1 MNPRSLLRPAVLVLA
16 ALVALALLA
25 TVFARPLVASRLRA
39 LAHARGLELAWGRFD
54 LRWPAR
60 AELRDVVVRR
70 TAGGDTLLTAGRA
83 AASVRPLPL
92 LILRVQPDLVALEG
106 IRLRLPAPSE
116 ADADTLVPAGDAGA
130 ADVAPA
136 VRQRAEAAVRALLVP
151 ARDLPRLRIGEV
163 SVTRGGDSLVTLSA
177 LALDREGAATHLAL
191 SGAYHGEDRVPFDVL
206 LRWQLDDRLTG
217 RVQFEVPNP
226 DDPGAKPLVLN
237 FDGRVAQDLRAREV
251 RIAEGSTLRIG
262 EAAGRL
268 SGLVAAAGPRF
279 RLELALDSLT
289 ERTILASVPR
299 ALLGPLAGLEML
311 GRFDWRAG
319 FDLDFANPD
328 SVRFHADVI
337 PHGLALDHALSR
349 PSPAAIAGPFTA
361 RIQLPR
367 GRVAVRE
374 LSPVNPHYRPLHR
387 ISPYLRDAVLTN
399 EDGGFWR
406 HRGFNTEAIGLA
418 IAANLRA
425 GAYRRG
431 AGTIT
436 MQLARNLWLGHRR
449 TLARKGQEVAMA
461 WIVEHLS
468 GLSKERILEVYL
480 NVIEW
485 GPEVHGADEAARYY
499 FASDPANLSLEECL
513 FLAIVVPSPAKW
525 RWRFAPD
532 GTLRPFARAQ
542 MHFIANKMASKG
554 WLDPSQVPPADSLRV
569 TLRGPA
575 RELFAAPAPPPSGR
589 EPPGAS
595 M

>member
-1 MNPRSLLRPAVLVLA
+1 MNSRSQLRPAVLLLA
-16 ALVALALLA
+16 ALVVLALLA
-25 TVFARPLVASRLRA
+25 SALLRPLAASRVRA
-39 LAHARGLELAWGRFD
+39 LARARGLELAWGRFD

-60 AELRDVVVRR
+60 VELRDIVVRR
-70 TAGGDTLLTAGRA
+70 TTGGDTLLTARTA
-83 AASVRPLPL
+83 AGSARPLPL
-92 LILRVQPDLVALEG
+92 LLLRVQPELVSLDG
-106 IRLRLPAPSE
+106 VRLRLPAPR
-116 ADADTLVPAGDAGA
+116 DAEVDTLVPTGEDGIPV
-130 ADVAPA
+130 VAPA

-151 ARDLPRLRIGEV
+151 ARDLPRLRIGDV
-163 SVTRGGDSLVTLSA
+163 AVARGGDSLLTLTA

-191 SGAYHGEDRVPFDVL
+191 SGIYHGEDRVPFDVL
-206 LRWQLDDRLTG
+206 LRWQADDRMTG
-217 RVQFEVPNP
+217 RVQFEVPDA

-237 FDGRVAQDLRAREV
+237 FDGRVSQDLRAREV

-262 EAAGRL
+262 EVAGRL
-268 SGLVAAAGPRF
+268 SGLVAAAGPHC

-289 ERTILASVPR
+289 ERTIRASVPR
-299 ALLGPLAGLEML
+299 AMLGPLAGLELL

-319 FDLDFANPD
+319 FDLDFAQPD
-328 SVRFHADVI
+328 SVRFHADVV
-337 PHGLALDHALSR
+337 PHGLALDQALSR

-367 GRVAVRE
+367 GRVVVRE
-374 LSPVNPHYRPLHR
+374 ISPLNPHYRPLHR

-485 GPEVHGADEAARYY
+485 GPDVHGADEAARYY
-499 FASDPANLSLEECL
+499 FATDAANLSLDESL

-525 RWRFAPD
+525 RWRFTPD

-542 MHFIANKMASKG
+542 MHFVANKMASKG
-554 WLDPSQVPPADSLRV
+554 WLDPAQVPPADSLRV

-575 RELFAAPAPPPSGR
+575 RDLFAAPEPPPSGG
-589 EPPGAS
+589 EPTGTP